1 VPAAGTAG
9 ATGTGTGTGTLE
21 PEHVVAPPT
30 SAELARKREEWAEHE
45 RMQQQQ
51 EQNLE
56 EWRRSRAPAA
66 TAPVPKVGAAAA
78 VPDTGRQAARTAMR
92 SWYAAY
98 SARASAVTLALS
110 RYGLAAA
117 EQPPDEPRLAAACRE
132 LSRSTVALQAD
143 PRALAAPSEN
153 ASRALATAYAELQAT
168 AEACLGGQPDLQ
180 AAHFAAAHRAL
191 TEAAAALRPF
201 GLAP

>member
-1 VPAAGTAG
+1 
-9 ATGTGTGTGTLE
+9 
-21 PEHVVAPPT
+21 
-30 SAELARKREEWAEHE
+30 
-45 RMQQQQ
+45 MQQQQ
-51 EQNLE
+51 EQNLQ

-66 TAPVPKVGAAAA
+66 TAPVPKVGAAATD
-78 VPDTGRQAARTAMR
+78 PDTGGRHAAQTAMR

-110 RYGLAAA
+110 RYGLATA
-117 EQPPDEPRLAAACRE
+117 EQPADEPRLAAACRE

-143 PRALAAPSEN
+143 PRALAVPSED

-168 AEACLGGQPDLQ
+168 AEACLGGRPDLQ